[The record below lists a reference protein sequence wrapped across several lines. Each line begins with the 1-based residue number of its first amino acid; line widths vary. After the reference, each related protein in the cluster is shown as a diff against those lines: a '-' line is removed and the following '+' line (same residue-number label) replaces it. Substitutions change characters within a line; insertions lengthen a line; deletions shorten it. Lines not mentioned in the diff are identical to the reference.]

1 VAGKTEKVLS
11 SFRKNPYFCKK
22 FKNPN
27 QNLISMASTADFRN
41 GLCIDFNNDLW
52 SIVEFQH
59 VKPGKGGAFVR
70 TRLKNLRDG
79 RVLENTFIAGVKINV
94 VRIERRPHQYL
105 YNDGDSYYFMSS
117 DNFEQVFIEKKL
129 IEAADLLKEGQ
140 SVDLLFHSE
149 TETVLQCEM
158 PTTVT
163 LEVTYTEPGEKGN
176 TATNTL
182 KEATVETG
190 AIVRVPLFINAG
202 EKIKV
207 DTRTYR
213 YAERAKD

>member
-1 VAGKTEKVLS
+1 
-11 SFRKNPYFCKK
+11 
-22 FKNPN
+22 
-27 QNLISMASTADFRN
+27 MASTADFRN
-41 GLCIDFNNDLW
+41 GFTFIENGDLFT
-52 SIVEFQH
+52 IIEFQH

-70 TRLKNLRDG
+70 TKLKNLRDG
-79 RVLENTFIAGVKINV
+79 RVLENTFIAGVKINI

-105 YNDGDSYYFMSS
+105 YNDGESYYFMNS
-117 DNFEQVFIEKKL
+117 DTFEQVFIEKKM

-140 SVDLLFHSE
+140 TVDLIFHAE
-149 TETVLQCEM
+149 TETALQCEM

-213 YAERAKD
+213 YAERARD

>member
-1 VAGKTEKVLS
+1 MNS
-11 SFRKNPYFCKK
+11 
-22 FKNPN
+22 
-27 QNLISMASTADFRN
+27 D
-41 GLCIDFNNDLW
+41 
-52 SIVEFQH
+52 
-59 VKPGKGGAFVR
+59 
-70 TRLKNLRDG
+70 
-79 RVLENTFIAGVKINV
+79 TF
-94 VRIERRPHQYL
+94 
-105 YNDGDSYYFMSS
+105 D
-117 DNFEQVFIEKKL
+117 QVFIEKKL
-129 IEAADLLKEGQ
+129 IDAADLLKEGQ
-140 SVDLLFHSE
+140 TVDLIFHSE
-149 TETVLQCEM
+149 SETVLQCEM

>member
-1 VAGKTEKVLS
+1 
-11 SFRKNPYFCKK
+11 
-22 FKNPN
+22 
-27 QNLISMASTADFRN
+27 MATTADFRN
-41 GLCIDFNNDLW
+41 GLCIEFNNDLW

-70 TRLKNLRDG
+70 TKLKNLRDG
-79 RVLENTFIAGVKINV
+79 RVLENTFTAGVKINT

-105 YNDGDSYYFMSS
+105 YNDGDSYYFMNA
-117 DNFEQVFIEKKL
+117 DTFEQIFIEKKM
-129 IEAADLLKEGQ
+129 IEAHDLLKEGQ
-140 SVDLLFHSE
+140 TVDLIFHAE
-149 TETVLQCEM
+149 TETPLQCEM
-158 PTTVT
+158 PSNVT

-182 KEATVETG
+182 KDAIVETG
-190 AIVRVPLFINAG
+190 ATVRVPLFINAG

-213 YAERAKD
+213 YSERAKE